1 MIYLSGDIHGR
12 LEIDRLT
19 DFFELESHVRKV
31 TEEDYLIILGD
42 VAVCWDG
49 GLSDE
54 FVVQKL
60 NELPVT
66 VLWIDGNHENF
77 DLLDAL
83 PVTEWNGGKVQFIG
97 KKIIHLMR
105 GYVYDICGKK
115 FFAFGGGYS
124 IDKMYRIEGRSW
136 WKREMP
142 SVEEYFR
149 GEVNL
154 NLVDNKV
161 DYVITHTVPSRLAYQ
176 LVDNVYPGE
185 EQLQDYFQMLSQNVE
200 FEKWYF
206 GHWHMDCTINKY
218 VGLYEE
224 IVRLEVEDGK

>member
-1 MIYLSGDIHGR
+1 MIYLSGDIHGQ
-12 LEIDRLT
+12 LGIERLT
-19 DFFELESHVRKV
+19 EFFELESYIRDLS
-31 TEEDYLIILGD
+31 EEDYLIILGD

-49 GLSDE
+49 GIGDE

-77 DLLDAL
+77 DLIDSL
-83 PVTEWNGGKVQFIG
+83 PMTEWHGGKVQFIG

-105 GYVYDICGKK
+105 GYVYELCGKK

-124 IDKMYRIEGRSW
+124 IDKMYRIEGLSW

-142 SVEEYFR
+142 SAEEYFR
-149 GEVNL
+149 GKVSL
-154 NLVDNKV
+154 NLLNNKV
-161 DYVITHTVPSRLAYQ
+161 DYVLTHTVPRRIVYQ
-176 LVDNVYPGE
+176 LVDRVYPGE
-185 EQLQDYFQMLSQNVE
+185 EELQDYFQMLSENIE
-200 FEKWYF
+200 FGKWYF
-206 GHWHMDCTINKY
+206 GHWHMDCTIDDY